1 VDFRSQGTWLG
12 LNVDTGN
19 FGFITNYENQPR
31 REVQFGK
38 YRRGMLLT
46 NFLKEQRQYSTPQQ
60 YKRYLQYFLDEG
72 DKFNGTNIWL
82 TNLIATEDMY
92 FAHN

>member
-1 VDFRSQGTWLG
+1 
-12 LNVDTGN
+12 
-19 FGFITNYENQPR
+19 
-31 REVQFGK
+31 
-38 YRRGMLLT
+38 MLLT
-46 NFLKEQRQYSTPQQ
+46 NFLKEQMSFSTPQQ

-82 TNLIATEDMY
+82 TNLIATEDMF